1 MRIASQADEVAT
13 FAADSARRLRVAA
26 VCGLLG
32 SVLFA
37 GAGVWFARLAGRM
50 ADEGAVAALLAG
62 SRWHWPLGHLGMAA
76 GALLWLFAFTLVAS
90 TLGPRV
96 AGLARAGMA
105 ALTAGV
111 AVQITSA
118 FIGGFALP
126 ALGRAWN
133 EGGPLERSGIALAG
147 ETVLALLAGG
157 WAAVCCCL
165 LGAPFVLLGLAVAR
179 SGRYPA
185 ALGWLGAA
193 AGTAALAGGL
203 LLFLDPHGL
212 PRPMLPAAAGAVVLF
227 VALIAGFSWRRARR
241 LVAGEHGRRLG
252 VDRGRPVVL
261 EGADAV
267 G

>member
-1 MRIASQADEVAT
+1 MHTASQADEVAT
-13 FAADSARRLRVAA
+13 FAGDSARRLRVAA
-26 VCGLLG
+26 ACGLLG
-32 SVLFA
+32 SVLFV
-37 GAGVWFARLAGRM
+37 GAGVWFARIAGRM

-62 SRWHWPLGHLGMAA
+62 SRWQWPLGHLGMTA
-76 GALLWLFAFTLVAS
+76 GALLWLSAFTLVAG

-96 AGLARAGMA
+96 AGLTRTGMA

-111 AVQITSA
+111 AVQIISS

-126 ALGRAWN
+126 ALGRAWT
-133 EGGPLERSGIALAG
+133 EGGPLERSGITLAG

-157 WAAVCCCL
+157 WAAASCCF
-165 LGAPFVLLGLAVAR
+165 LGVPFVLLGLAVAR

-193 AGTAALAGGL
+193 AGAAALAGGL
-203 LLFLDPHGL
+203 LLFLDPDEL
-212 PRPMLPAAAGAVVLF
+212 PRPALPAAAAAVVLF
-227 VALIAGFSWRRARR
+227 VALIAAFSWRRARR
-241 LVAGEHGRRLG
+241 LVSGEHGRRLG